1 MKKELKNESGQIFL
15 TIEFDA
21 LNQWVYANWSGYQTR
36 ASIRQGADT
45 YLEVLAQYNCPYLLN
60 DNRWVAGPWS
70 QVTEWITQD
79 WVPRAIALG
88 LIHFAHVISPESL
101 ARLSAEN
108 LQHRISASLQMQIFE
123 NAEKAKEWLRQVQRS
138 AS

>member
-1 MKKELKNESGQIFL
+1 MDRELKNEDGQIFL

-45 YLEVLAQYNCPYLLN
+45 YLEILTQYNCPYLLN
-60 DNRWVAGPWS
+60 DNSLVAGPWS
-70 QVTEWITQD
+70 QITEWLTND
-79 WVPRAIALG
+79 WAPRAINQG
-88 LIHFAHVISPESL
+88 LTHFAHVISPESL

-108 LQHRISASLQMQIFE
+108 LKHKIGSSLQMQIFE
-123 NAEKAKEWLRQVQRS
+123 RPEKAKEWLRQTQRRIS
-138 AS
+138 

>member
-1 MKKELKNESGQIFL
+1 MKKELKNEAGQIFL

-45 YLEVLAQYNCPYLLN
+45 YLEILVQYNCPYLLN
-60 DNRWVAGPWS
+60 DNRLVAGPWS

-79 WVPRAIALG
+79 WAPRAIAQG
-88 LIHFAHVISPESL
+88 LTHFAHVISPESL

-108 LQHRISASLQMQIFE
+108 LQHSISSSFQMQIFE
-123 NAEKAKEWLRQVQRS
+123 NPEKAKEWLRQAQKRIS
-138 AS
+138 